1 MPDRAKRNVRRKQKR
16 GTPTES
22 DRQVL
27 ERAEQPTAADVPEVA
42 NVGGGEKI
50 EPVDLSL
57 HGDGINHWQD
67 ELPSRRN
74 ERRAREGKIPSRKK
88 KG

>member
-1 MPDRAKRNVRRKQKR
+1 MPDKAKRKPSRTR

-22 DRQVL
+22 DRAVL
-27 ERAEQPTAADVPEVA
+27 ERAEQPVSADVPKIERVD
-42 NVGGGEKI
+42 GGERI

-57 HGDGINHWQD
+57 HGDGVDHWQD
-67 ELPSRRN
+67 ELPSRRDK
-74 ERRAREGKIPSRKK
+74 RRAREGKIPARGK